1 VSRTPDIVLFEHVVD
16 REDEEI
22 DLALAGLLVG
32 QWDHPNLDVAHYLA
46 EIDRIADTARR
57 ILEHEQGDHR
67 ILRALNRTLFEH
79 LGFRG
84 NHDDYYD
91 PKNSF
96 LSDVLDRRLG
106 IPITLSIVYLEVGR
120 RLGLEIS
127 GLSFPGHFLVRCEDR
142 DGIVVLDAYHQGVT
156 LDADDLEDRLQRVL
170 GDGAELDDSYL
181 EPASKRQII
190 GRVLSNL
197 ARIYRRDGDTLRE
210 LEVYERL
217 AIVEPHDR
225 QVARELD
232 KLRARSA
239 EMN

>member
-1 VSRTPDIVLFEHVVD
+1 MSQSPDIVLFEHVVD
-16 REDEEI
+16 REDENI
-22 DLALAGLLVG
+22 DLAVAGLLIG
-32 QWDHPNLDVAHYLA
+32 QWDHPGLDIAHYLA
-46 EIDRIADTARR
+46 EPDDIATKARVM
-57 ILEHEQGDHR
+57 LEHEQGEHR

-84 NHDDYYD
+84 NQDDYYD

-120 RLGLEIS
+120 RLGLEVS

-142 DGIVVLDAYHQGVT
+142 DGIVVLDPYHQGVT
-156 LDADDLEDRLQRVL
+156 LDAEDLEERLQRVL
-170 GDGAELDDSYL
+170 GEGAELDDSYL
-181 EPASKRQII
+181 EPSSKRHIVA
-190 GRVLSNL
+190 RVLNNL
-197 ARIYRRDGDTLRE
+197 ARVYRRDGDTLRE

-217 AIVEPHDR
+217 AILEPHDR
-225 QVARELD
+225 QVLRDLD
-232 KLRARSA
+232 VLRTRSA

>member
-1 VSRTPDIVLFEHVVD
+1 MSRTPDIVLFEHVVD

-22 DLALAGLLVG
+22 DLAVAGLLVG
-32 QWDHPNLDVAHYLA
+32 QWDRPGLDIAHYLSELEDIA
-46 EIDRIADTARR
+46 ETARR
-57 ILEHEQGDHR
+57 ILEHEQGEHR

-84 NHDDYYD
+84 NYDDYYD

-96 LSDVLDRRLG
+96 LSEVLDRRVG
-106 IPITLSIVYLEVGR
+106 IPITLSLLYLEVGR
-120 RLGLEIS
+120 RLGLDVS

-142 DGIVVLDAYHQGVT
+142 DGIVVLDPYHKGVT
-156 LDADDLEDRLQRVL
+156 LDAEDLEQRLQRVL
-170 GDGAELDDSYL
+170 GDSAELDDSYL
-181 EPASKRQII
+181 EPASKRHIVS
-190 GRVLSNL
+190 RVLNNL
-197 ARIYRRDGDTLRE
+197 ARIYRRAGDTLRE

-217 AIVEPHDR
+217 AILEPHDR

-232 KLRARSA
+232 KLRTRSA